1 MQLETERLILR
12 KYKET
17 DFEDLFAYLS
27 DAQVVAFE
35 PYKPMSEDEVRDNLA
50 WHMSTEEMLA
60 IEEKATGRMIGNV
73 YLGNRDFESK
83 ELGYVLNRNYWGKGF
98 AAEAC
103 AAVIQ
108 AALSTGTHRIYADV
122 TL

>member
-12 KYKET
+12 KYRET

-27 DAQVVAFE
+27 DAQVVFFE

-50 WHMSTEEMLA
+50 WRMSTEEMLA

-83 ELGYVLNRNYWGKGF
+83 ELGYVLNRNYWGKRFCRRSLRGGD
-98 AAEAC
+98 
-103 AAVIQ
+103 
-108 AALSTGTHRIYADV
+108 TGCHVCRDTSDLCRM
-122 TL
+122 